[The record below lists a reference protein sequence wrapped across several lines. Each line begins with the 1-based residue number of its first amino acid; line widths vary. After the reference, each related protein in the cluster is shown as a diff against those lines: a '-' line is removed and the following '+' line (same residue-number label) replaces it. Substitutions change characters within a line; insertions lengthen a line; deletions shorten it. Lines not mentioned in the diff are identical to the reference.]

1 MTDFLPPNLTP
12 AFNDESATT
21 HPDLMSEV
29 EYNKAFERM
38 ARDYFTGRLPQ
49 ETPQLFYVTGL
60 PGAGKS
66 TYVDAQLAAN
76 PALKDYVHINFDDL
90 RIYHPRYAEHV
101 SKDPVNAAARIDQ
114 SVERLIGWLTEEA
127 TTRRL
132 NVLLDDAAMGADI
145 TKAIFSPFQAA
156 GYEVNATIIAVP
168 SSIARQDV
176 HLRFEENFA
185 AAAKGNSVIP
195 RWVNSEEQDN
205 APTALMETVETLQDG
220 ISAKLR
226 VVARNGVTL
235 LGNAAV
241 ATRGETQREL
251 VDEEKADYQAKA
263 QRIAGLHGLRTGKQ
277 ATVTLPV
284 KKPASGVTG

>member
-1 MTDFLPPNLTP
+1 MTSFPPNLSP
-12 AFNDESATT
+12 AFNDESATA

-49 ETPQLFYVTGL
+49 EKPQLFYVTGL
-60 PGAGKS
+60 PGSGKS
-66 TYVDAQLAAN
+66 TYVEGQLTAN

-101 SKDPVNAAARIDQ
+101 GKEPINAAARIDQ

-127 TTRRL
+127 TKRQL
-132 NVLLDDAAMGADI
+132 NVLLDDAAMGKDI
-145 TKAIFSPFQAA
+145 TRAIFAPFQTA
-156 GYEVNATIIAVP
+156 GYEITASVIAIP
-168 SSIARQDV
+168 SSIARQAV

-185 AAAKGNSVIP
+185 AAAKGDSVIP

-205 APTALMETVETLQDG
+205 APAALIETVETLQDN

-226 VVARNGVTL
+226 VVSRSGVVL

-241 ATRGETQREL
+241 VTKAETQREL
-251 VDEEKADYQAKA
+251 NDLEKNDYQSKA
-263 QRIAGLHGLRTGKQ
+263 QAISGLLAERGRKP
-277 ATVTLPV
+277 AAPAP
-284 KKPASGVTG
+284 KKPGSQITA

>member
-1 MTDFLPPNLTP
+1 MTDFLPNLSP

-29 EYNKAFERM
+29 EYSRAFERM

-60 PGAGKS
+60 PGSGKS
-66 TYVDAQLAAN
+66 TYVESQLAAN

-101 SKDPVNAAARIDQ
+101 SKDPINAAARIDQ

-127 TTRRL
+127 TARQL
-132 NVLLDDAAMGADI
+132 NVLLDDAAMGKDI
-145 TKAIFSPFQAA
+145 TKAIFAPFITA
-156 GYEVNATIIAVP
+156 GYEINAAVIAVP
-168 SSIARQDV
+168 SSVARQAV

-185 AAAKGNSVIP
+185 AAAKGESVIP

-205 APTALMETVETLQDG
+205 APAALIETVETLQEDVT
-220 ISAKLR
+220 AKLR
-226 VVARNGVTL
+226 VVTRDGVTL
-235 LGNAAV
+235 LGNAGV
-241 ATRGETQREL
+241 ATKTETQREL
-251 VDEEKADYQAKA
+251 TDLEKLDYQSKAERITGLLAK
-263 QRIAGLHGLRTGKQ
+263 RSGK
-277 ATVTLPV
+277 TVTPAA
-284 KKPASGVTG
+284 KKPSSRAG